1 MNAERAF
8 WEQNAVPGVY
18 RPLALERFMT
28 RTTQDLKVEISRL
41 NRLIARIES
50 KPNDEWTAW
59 SSTLHDLVEER
70 ELLGLVVLN
79 RRIEASKRVVSFRR
93 WRDGPWAPEPAA
105 GLTRSRRATLSP
117 ASSAPA
123 RR

>member
-1 MNAERAF
+1 MPCRALID
-8 WEQNAVPGVY
+8 
-18 RPLALERFMT
+18 RALERFMT

-41 NRLIARIES
+41 SRLIARIES
-50 KPNDEWTAW
+50 KPNGEWPTW

-93 WRDGPWAPEPAA
+93 WRDGPWAPDLAA
-105 GLTRSRRATLSP
+105 GLAVP
-117 ASSAPA
+117 YHGKA
-123 RR
+123 

>member
-1 MNAERAF
+1 MNAGRAF
-8 WEQNAVPGVY
+8 WEQNAVYGVN
-18 RPLALERFMT
+18 RPLALERLMA
-28 RTTQDLKVEISRL
+28 RTTQDLKVEICRL

-50 KPNDEWTAW
+50 KPNGEWTIW

-93 WRDGPWAPEPAA
+93 WRDGPWAPDPAA
-105 GLTRSRRATLSP
+105 ALA
-117 ASSAPA
+117 A
-123 RR
+123 RRYGKL